1 MTEAQR
7 KRINDRTCSE
17 HLLMFKDAVRI
28 TVDVLKEHDVEIF
41 NDELDRICDRFEDKC
56 YLGSNNWLGVGK

>member
-1 MTEAQR
+1 
-7 KRINDRTCSE
+7 
-17 HLLMFKDAVRI
+17 MFKDAVRI

-41 NDELDRICDRFEDKC
+41 NDELDRICDRFEEKC